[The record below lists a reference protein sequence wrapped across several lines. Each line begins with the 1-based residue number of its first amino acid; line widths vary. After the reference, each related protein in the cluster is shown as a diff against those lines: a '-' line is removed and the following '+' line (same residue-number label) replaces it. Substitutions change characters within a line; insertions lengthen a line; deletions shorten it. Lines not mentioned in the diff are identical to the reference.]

1 MMTTS
6 IYGVPTVP
14 AALADE
20 KGNAVVVHTVANIHS
35 LEHNVMLRPIRPSF
49 ISLPLPCLA
58 QPC

>member
-1 MMTTS
+1 MMTTA

-35 LEHNVMLRPIRPSF
+35 LEHMLRPIRPSF

-58 QPC
+58 HPC